1 MKFEKYLKKLKE
13 SEKFKDFKKENP
25 ESYLAAGFF
34 VLDFEG
40 EDKHQIDYVFKNKI
54 ATFDLDEEELKIEDR
69 RGKKLDKLTEDI
81 NIDLEEL
88 QEIVKE
94 EMEKNK
100 ITDKLRKI
108 IAVIYTSENKPI
120 WNLQCIVGNLGFLN
134 IRINDKDKSVIK
146 FGKHSLMDIMKFKK
160 GTNSHNHN

>member
-1 MKFEKYLKKLKE
+1 MKFKKYLEKLKK

-25 ESYLAAGFF
+25 DSYLGAGFF

-40 EDKHQIDYVFKNKI
+40 MDKHQIDYVFKDKI

-81 NIDLEEL
+81 SIDLEEL
-88 QEIVKE
+88 QEIVKD
-94 EMEKNK
+94 EMKNREV
-100 ITDKLRKI
+100 TDKLRKI

-120 WNLQCIVGNLGFLN
+120 WNLQCIVGNLGFLS
-134 IRINDKDKSVIK
+134 IHINDEDKSVLK
-146 FGKHSLMDIMKFKK
+146 FEKHSLMDIMRFKK
-160 GTNSHNHN
+160 GK